1 MTNLNEN
8 MKAFELNE
16 EELMDVNGG
25 NWLTDAWDC
34 VAGAAEK
41 AWDATCDFC
50 EEHKGMVIRGACIV
64 GGIALTATGIGAGA
78 GLGLIVVESVGSAAI
93 VSTGVGSIVGT
104 VAGGI
109 ITSDMD

>member
-1 MTNLNEN
+1 MMNANEN
-8 MKAFELNE
+8 MKVFELNE

-78 GLGLIVVESVGSAAI
+78 SLGLIVVESIGAAAI
-93 VSTGVGSIVGT
+93 VSTGVGSTVGT
-104 VAGGI
+104 VAGCI

>member
-8 MKAFELNE
+8 MKAYELNE
-16 EELMDVNGG
+16 EELMNVNGAG
-25 NWLTDAWDC
+25 WLSDAWN
-34 VAGAAEK
+34 
-41 AWDATCDFC
+41 ATCNWC
-50 EEHKGMVIRGACIV
+50 EEHKGAVIRGACIV

-78 GLGLIVVESVGSAAI
+78 GLGLIAIESVAGAAI

-109 ITSDMD
+109 ITADMD